1 MEIGAD
7 WPPEVPSYW
16 AVYFAVEDCD
26 TSMAAAEGLGGE
38 IFLPAMQMG
47 PGKFGGLV
55 DPTGGMFLLG
65 SF

>member
-1 MEIGAD
+1 M
-7 WPPEVPSYW
+7 
-16 AVYFAVEDCD
+16 VYFAVEDCD

-38 IFLPAMQMG
+38 VFLPAMEMG
-47 PGKFGGLV
+47 PGKFGGLI